1 MDYGERKVVAITTSN
16 LGKDENGFQ
25 KYIWATEDELNRLLD
40 AQFDE
45 ERRTFVYRIGDSSI
59 RPCDIVSFKFVK
71 IKEAKDW
78 PSFRNY
84 VVAKLG
90 KEDEMK
96 KIENNEVNE
105 EGRKKLEELKGRW
118 GLLN

>member
-25 KYIWATEDELNRLLD
+25 KYIWATEDELNKLLD

-45 ERRTFVYRIGDSSI
+45 ERRSFVYRIGDSSI

-78 PSFRNY
+78 PAFRSY
-84 VVAKLG
+84 VILSLE
-90 KEDEMK
+90 KEEEKKMLENKDNNEDGIKRLNEMK
-96 KIENNEVNE
+96 
-105 EGRKKLEELKGRW
+105 RKY